1 MIGYLTKVNAQ
12 WGGIGRHLGVHR
24 GTQGTQGYTGYT
36 RVHRGCYGYTSVIC
50 THILLK
56 CTSLV
61 LEVLHLSIMLLVIFS
76 VCTVMYSIL
85 YTLRMHCRIASG

>member
-24 GTQGTQGYTGYT
+24 GTQDTQGYTGYT
-36 RVHRGCYGYTSVIC
+36 GCYGYTSVIC

-56 CTSLV
+56 YTSLV
-61 LEVLHLSIMLLVIFS
+61 LEVK
-76 VCTVMYSIL
+76 
-85 YTLRMHCRIASG
+85 

>member
-24 GTQGTQGYTGYT
+24 GTQGYTGYT
-36 RVHRGCYGYTSVIC
+36 RERKVHRVHRGCYGYTSVIC

-56 CTSLV
+56 YTSLV
-61 LEVLHLSIMLLVIFS
+61 LEVK
-76 VCTVMYSIL
+76 
-85 YTLRMHCRIASG
+85 